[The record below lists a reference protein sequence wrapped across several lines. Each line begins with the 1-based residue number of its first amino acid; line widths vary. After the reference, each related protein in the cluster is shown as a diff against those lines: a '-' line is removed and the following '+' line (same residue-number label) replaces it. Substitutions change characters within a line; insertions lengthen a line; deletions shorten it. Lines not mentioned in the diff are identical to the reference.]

1 MVVVVVLVV
10 VVWQCR
16 ATDNTCQGCE
26 ESCQPQRFATSVAVV
41 MEVVIV
47 VNRVSDV
54 HSMHGGGGG
63 GGLSD
68 GGGGGGGKPCKSS
81 VVVVVTMVVIVVRR
95 VRHDTGN

>member
-1 MVVVVVLVV
+1 MVVV

-63 GGLSD
+63 GVSD

-81 VVVVVTMVVIVVRR
+81 VVVVVIMVVIVVRR